1 MYEDFDPDAP
11 AAPDSGLFGLPHT
24 PEQARVVVLG
34 VPWDPTASRDR
45 GTAGAPAAVLRAS
58 HQVDLND
65 VETGEPWQAGIALAE
80 ADPDFATWNEEA
92 CKLAAPVLSASG
104 PRSDAHHAACARV
117 DELSALVNQRVEDRV
132 GQWLDTGHIPAV
144 LGGDHSVALGGI
156 AAAASRD
163 RELGVLH
170 IDAHADLRAGFAG
183 FTYSHASI
191 MYHVHRSTS
200 VAHIVQV
207 GLRDLGRREAELIR
221 VSPRITAFSDHELAW
236 ELASGEVWL
245 TIAARIV
252 RRLPKNVWVSFDID
266 GLEPSLC
273 PGTGTPVP
281 GGLSWRE
288 ATLLLKMLAEDHNIV
303 GFDLCE
309 VGRQPYDALVG
320 ARLLYKLA
328 GWSIAK
334 RS

>member
-11 AAPDSGLFGLPHT
+11 AAPGSGLFGLPHG
-24 PEQARVVVLG
+24 PDRSQVVVLG
-34 VPWDPTASRDR
+34 VPWEPTATRDR
-45 GTAGAPAAVLRAS
+45 GTAGAPQAVLRAS

-65 VETGEPWQAGIALAE
+65 VETGEPWQAGIAMAE
-80 ADPDFATWNEEA
+80 PDPEIATWNEEA
-92 CKLAAPVLSASG
+92 CRLAGPVLEASG
-104 PRSDAHHAACARV
+104 PRTDEQRAACKRV
-117 DELSALVNQRVEDRV
+117 DELSGLLNRRVEDRV
-132 GQWLDTGHIPAV
+132 GALLDAGRVPAV
-144 LGGDHSVALGGI
+144 LGGDHSVAVGAI
-156 AAAASRD
+156 AAAAARNP
-163 RELGVLH
+163 ELGVLH
-170 IDAHADLRAGFAG
+170 IDAHADLRDGYAG
-183 FTYSHASI
+183 FTYSHASV
-191 MYHVHRSTS
+191 MFHVHRSTS

-252 RRLPKNVWVSFDID
+252 RRLPPKVWVSFDID

-288 ATLLLKMLAEDHNIV
+288 ATLLLKMLTEDHDIV

-309 VGRQPYDALVG
+309 VGAQPYDALVG

-328 GWSIAK
+328 GWAVSQ
-334 RS
+334 RR